1 MNQHVASLLAPE
13 GAVSVF
19 GRPGATAMKVP
30 ANQRVL
36 VIDDDALLRLMV
48 RECLE
53 QAGFQVV
60 EASNAEDGLAHFER
74 EGCELVLVDLLLPG
88 MNGHQAC
95 ERLRSLPDGRNLPI
109 IVMTGRDD
117 RESID
122 CAYDSG
128 ATDFVTKPIV
138 WDLLPYKVRYALRS
152 HRTLRDSLQHQTLL
166 AHAQR
171 LAHLGSWEWQP
182 GAGSLQCSD
191 EMVRIHGMLPDSV
204 ARTLGDMLECVH
216 AEDRDA
222 VRQAM
227 QQALEQRQPYA
238 LEFRIVRPDGSVR
251 RVFEQTDVE
260 CDARGQL
267 LALRGV
273 RLDITQRVEAD
284 LRIRTLAYFDPL
296 TGLPNRSLLRE
307 MAQHWLPYAARRGLC
322 SAVLVVDIDR
332 FKFINE
338 TLGAPVADEV
348 LKQVGQRLREGVR
361 ASDLKGAPKPAEAGR
376 LARGSR
382 TVAEPPFLAGVTSG
396 KHADEPVARLGAD
409 EFTVLLVDVG
419 DPDQALRV
427 AQRLIRAIA
436 LPMPVQDH
444 TLQLSCSI
452 GVALSPQDGQDADA
466 LLGRAGTA
474 MRVAKL
480 AGRDQVRFYDGAM
493 GSAVLLRA
501 TLESELKRALDG
513 GEFRL
518 VYQPKVAMREQRVVG
533 SEALMR
539 WQHPRRGLVNPGEF
553 IPVAEDSGLIV
564 PMTHWVIRQVCAQ
577 QAAWRAAG
585 LTLQPVSINL
595 AAASLNGDDLVHTVA
610 GALQRHGLRAHD
622 IEFEVTESS
631 LMGDL
636 DRANRVLHA
645 LKALG
650 LRIAIDDFGTGYSS
664 LTYLKRFPVDVLKI
678 DRSFVMDIGLGGHDT
693 ALTSAIIAMGLS
705 LNLELVAEG
714 VETTAQA
721 EFLLARGCA
730 LAQGYLY
737 AKPLAEA
744 AFAEVLARG
753 LALPAT
759 P

>member
-1 MNQHVASLLAPE
+1 MNEL
-13 GAVSVF
+13 
-19 GRPGATAMKVP
+19 

-36 VIDDDALLRLMV
+36 VIDDDAMLRLMV

-53 QAGFQVV
+53 QAGLQVV

-95 ERLRSLPDGRNLPI
+95 ERLRCHPDGRNLPI

-122 CAYDSG
+122 RAYDSG

-152 HRTLRDSLQHQTLL
+152 HRTLSESLRHQTLL

-182 GAGSLQCSD
+182 AAGTLQCSD

-227 QQALEQRQPYA
+227 QQALEQGRPYA

-251 RVFEQTDVE
+251 RLFEQTDVD

-273 RLDITQRVEAD
+273 RMDITQRVEAD
-284 LRIRTLAYFDPL
+284 QRIRTLAYFDAL

-338 TLGAPVADEV
+338 TLGAPVADDV
-348 LKQVGQRLREGVR
+348 LKQVGQRLRDCVR
-361 ASDLKGAPKPAEAGR
+361 ASDLKGVNIGEH
-376 LARGSR
+376 
-382 TVAEPPFLAGVTSG
+382 T
-396 KHADEPVARLGAD
+396 DEPVARLGAD

-436 LPMPVQDH
+436 LPMQVHDH
-444 TLQLSCSI
+444 RLNLSCSI

-518 VYQPKVAMREQRVVG
+518 VYQPKVAMRERRVVG
-533 SEALMR
+533 AEALMR
-539 WQHPRRGLVNPGEF
+539 WQHPQRGLVNPGEF

-595 AAASLNGDDLVHTVA
+595 AAASLGGDDLVHTVA
-610 GALQRHGLRAHD
+610 GALQRHGLRAQD

-650 LRIAIDDFGTGYSS
+650 VRIAIDDFGTGYSS

-678 DRSFVMDIGLGGHDT
+678 DRSFVMDIGLSGHDT

-714 VETTAQA
+714 VETAAQA

-744 AFAEVLARG
+744 AFAEVMAHG
-753 LALPAT
+753 LMLPAAR
-759 P
+759 

>member
-1 MNQHVASLLAPE
+1 
-13 GAVSVF
+13 
-19 GRPGATAMKVP
+19 MKEL

-36 VIDDDALLRLMV
+36 VIDDDAVLRLMV

-60 EASNAEDGLAHFER
+60 EAGTAEDGLAHFER

-88 MNGHQAC
+88 MNGHRAC
-95 ERLRSLPDGRNLPI
+95 ERLRRHPDGRNLPI

-117 RESID
+117 RESIC

-152 HRTLRDSLQHQTLL
+152 HRTLSESLQHQTLL

-182 GAGSLQCSD
+182 GAAQLQCSD
-191 EMVRIHGMLPDSV
+191 EMFRIHGMQPDGV
-204 ARTLGDMLECVH
+204 ARSLGDLLECVH
-216 AEDRDA
+216 ADDRDA
-222 VRQAM
+222 VRQAV
-227 QQALEQRQPYA
+227 QQALEQGRPYA
-238 LEFRIVRPDGSVR
+238 LEFRILRPDGSVR
-251 RVFEQTDVE
+251 RLFEQTDVE

-267 LALRGV
+267 LALRGI

-284 LRIRTLAYFDPL
+284 QRIRTLAYFDAL

-307 MAQHWLPYAARRGLC
+307 MAHHWLPYAARRGLC

-348 LKQVGQRLREGVR
+348 LKQVGQRLRDCVR
-361 ASDLKGAPKPAEAGR
+361 ASDLKGVNIGE
-376 LARGSR
+376 
-382 TVAEPPFLAGVTSG
+382 
-396 KHADEPVARLGAD
+396 HADEPVARLGAD

-436 LPMPVQDH
+436 LPMQVQDH
-444 TLQLSCSI
+444 RLDLSCSI
-452 GVALSPQDGQDADA
+452 GVALSPQDGQDADV

-474 MRVAKL
+474 MGVAKR

-518 VYQPKVAMREQRVVG
+518 VYQPKVAMGERRVVG
-533 SEALMR
+533 AEALIR

-553 IPVAEDSGLIV
+553 IAVAEDSGLIV

-577 QAAWRAAG
+577 QATWREAG
-585 LTLQPVSINL
+585 LALQPVSINL
-595 AAASLNGDDLVHTVA
+595 AAASLSGDDLVHSVA
-610 GALQRHGLRAHD
+610 AALQRHGLRAQD

-650 LRIAIDDFGTGYSS
+650 TRIAIDDFGTGYSS

-693 ALTSAIIAMGLS
+693 AITSAIIAMGLS

-714 VETTAQA
+714 VETAAQA

-744 AFAEVLARG
+744 AFAEVLAQG